1 MKKGKANQK
10 NIMKRMKNE
19 IIELYHRE
27 NGNISA
33 RHVMINYR
41 PLMGR
46 AERLFGSWSKAVEY
60 AGFDYDSIRKHTFW
74 TKEKI
79 IEEIRKIFRN
89 HEKLNTKS
97 MIYNHNDIHQAG
109 IKHFGSWANTIRA
122 AGFNYSDIIEQPY
135 MKTPYDERM
144 RWTDELIAEEILDL
158 YSSGED
164 INSQHMQRY
173 HAQLFYAGTEHFGS
187 WKNAV
192 EYAGI
197 DYLNV
202 RKYVEKWTSEMIVEE
217 IKKMKRAHIPLNYS
231 SIEKHNASLVQK
243 ACDIFGSWD
252 NALTE
257 SGLDPSKIR
266 KKRKWSREKIIRMIS
281 KRMNKGK
288 SMKMKDLQK
297 EQFPLYRAAIRYF
310 GSIGAVIKIIKKGE
324 EGE

>member
-1 MKKGKANQK
+1 MKEHKGKANKK
-10 NIMKRMKNE
+10 NNIKRE
-19 IIELYHRE
+19 IIELYHSE

-60 AGFDYDSIRKHTFW
+60 SGFDYASIRRYKSW

-79 IEEIRKIFRN
+79 IEEIHEIYRN
-89 HEKLNTKS
+89 REKLNTKN
-97 MIYNHNDIHQAG
+97 MAYNHNNVYQAG
-109 IKHFGSWANTIRA
+109 IRHFGSWPDAIRA
-122 AGFNYSDIIEQPY
+122 AGFDYTDIIELPY
-135 MKTPYDERM
+135 MNTPYDERR
-144 RWTDELIAEEILDL
+144 RWTDEMISDEILDL

-164 INSQHMQRY
+164 INSHHMQK
-173 HAQLFYAGTEHFGS
+173 HHTQLFYAGAEHFGS
-187 WKNAV
+187 WRNAV
-192 EYAGI
+192 EYTGI
-197 DYLNV
+197 DYSKV
-202 RKYVEKWTSEMIVEE
+202 RKYSEIWTPEMIVEE
-217 IKKMKRAHIPLNYS
+217 IKKMKRAHTLLNYS

-257 SGLDPSKIR
+257 SGFDPSKIR
-266 KKRKWSREKIIRMIS
+266 KRQKWSRERIIRMIS

-297 EQFPLYRAAIRYF
+297 DNYPLYRAAIRYF
-310 GSIGAVIKIIKKGE
+310 GNIGAVIEIVQKGE
-324 EGE
+324 KCE